1 MKYLILL
8 ITILSCTT
16 TPNDP
21 LIDKI
26 STFMISRMD
35 DPSSFEFVS
44 LDRVDTVYYNEYRLA
59 MIKIYED
66 DSDLFDDDK
75 SLRELDSLRN
85 STNYPDSSDIME
97 INVYC
102 KIRGKNNMGALVLND
117 YTVTLTP
124 DGEISV
130 VK

>member
-75 SLRELDSLRN
+75 SLRELDSLRK
-85 STNYPDSSDIME
+85 STTLPDSSDIME

>member
-1 MKYLILL
+1 MKYLLLL

-75 SLRELDSLRN
+75 SLRELDSLRK
-85 STNYPDSSDIME
+85 STALPDSSDIME

>member
-75 SLRELDSLRN
+75 SLRELDSLRK
-85 STNYPDSSDIME
+85 STTLPDSSDIME

-102 KIRGKNNMGALVLND
+102 KIRGKNKMGALVLKE

>member
-1 MKYLILL
+1 MKHLLIL
-8 ITILSCTT
+8 ITLLSCTT

-21 LIDKI
+21 LIKKI
-26 STFMISRMD
+26 SDYIIPRMD
-35 DPSSFEFVS
+35 DPSSFKFVS
-44 LDRVDTVYYNEYRLA
+44 LDMVDTVYYNEYRLA
-59 MIKIYED
+59 MIQVYED
-66 DSDLFDDDK
+66 DRDIFGDDK
-75 SLRELDSLRN
+75 SLRELDSLRKSTTLQDN
-85 STNYPDSSDIME
+85 SNIME

-102 KIRGKNNMGALVLND
+102 KIRGKNKMGALVLND

>member
-1 MKYLILL
+1 MKYLLLL

-75 SLRELDSLRN
+75 SLRELDSLRK
-85 STNYPDSSDIME
+85 STTLPDSSDIME